1 MLVGQD
7 IGFLDSL
14 KVSGAGMM
22 VVLLELSLLAVFIIL
37 LSKTVRFF
45 INTAEKK
52 SAANIVPVVPT
63 IEAHTTITNLASTTS
78 RGELELVDTDEPTAA
93 VIMAIISDK
102 TDIPLNRLRF
112 IRIKKLEDDQR

>member
-14 KVSGAGMM
+14 KVSGAGIF

-37 LSKTVRFF
+37 LSKTVQFF
-45 INTAEKK
+45 VNRAEKRSLAK
-52 SAANIVPVVPT
+52 VLQDAPIVQDHATIDHVV
-63 IEAHTTITNLASTTS
+63 STTTH
-78 RGELELVDTDEPTAA
+78 GELELVETDEPTAA
-93 VIMAIISDK
+93 VIMAIVSDK

-112 IRIKKLEDDQR
+112 IRIKKLEDDQS